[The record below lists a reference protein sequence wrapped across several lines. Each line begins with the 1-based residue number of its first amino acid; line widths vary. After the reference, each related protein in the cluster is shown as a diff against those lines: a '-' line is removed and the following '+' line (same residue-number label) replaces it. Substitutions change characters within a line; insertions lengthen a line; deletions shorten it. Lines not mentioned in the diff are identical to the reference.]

1 MSGEQPQNGNHRTAT
16 EQEPRGMAMLLAVTT
31 HSYLTDGNADS
42 WHQLDLC
49 PQWRENPSP
58 QMHTLQAVAGEGI
71 DSPFQ

>member
-1 MSGEQPQNGNHRTAT
+1 
-16 EQEPRGMAMLLAVTT
+16 MAMLVAVTT
-31 HSYLTDGNADS
+31 HSYSMDGNTDS